1 MIFEQIIILEDFIMD
16 KYIYNESNG
25 LWSELKGNYY
35 FPCLTLPVQEEKLI
49 QRHLSCL
56 KKYRKGIY
64 QSSHKRQ
71 AQRHLA
77 EIDKQAQK
85 HFERFIEG
93 TKQTQAI

>member
-1 MIFEQIIILEDFIMD
+1 MKAMVFGPNSKEITIFRA
-16 KYIYNESNG
+16 
-25 LWSELKGNYY
+25 
-35 FPCLTLPVQEEKLI
+35 LPAQEEKLI

-85 HFERFIEG
+85 HFERLIEG
-93 TKQTQAI
+93 TKQTQGI